1 MSDLFRKEAVENRSR
16 ALYGEVVLKGS
27 IGNWALTSL
36 TLLSALIG
44 LGILFALKVETD
56 EGTVLLITWLL
67 NGA

>member
-27 IGNWALTSL
+27 IGNWVLTSL
-36 TLLSALIG
+36 ILLSALIG
-44 LGILFALKVETD
+44 LSILFALKVETD
-56 EGTVLLITWLL
+56 EGTVRLITWLL